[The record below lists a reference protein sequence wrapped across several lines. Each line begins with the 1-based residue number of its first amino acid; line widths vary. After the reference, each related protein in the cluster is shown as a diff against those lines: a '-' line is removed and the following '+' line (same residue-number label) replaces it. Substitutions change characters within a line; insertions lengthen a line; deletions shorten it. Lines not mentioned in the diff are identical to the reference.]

1 MTLIDTSK
9 LCFLHKGAGAVPAG
23 HMAEICSTEE
33 QPVKLKIY
41 IEKLNGRFVGVL
53 YKTLAI
59 IWWFSVKLQDMED
72 SFHRLLCAA
81 IEIQKSIY
89 SNRAVMH
96 LIKAVILWGLDLT
109 LST

>member
-33 QPVKLKIY
+33 EPVKLKIY
-41 IEKLNGRFVGVL
+41 IEKLNGRFVGV

-81 IEIQKSIY
+81 IEIQRSIY

-96 LIKAVILWGLDLT
+96 LVILWGLDLT
-109 LST
+109 L